1 MRSGG
6 FDRAT
11 PFVHKQK
18 SAFLTGCSE
27 EAGNSDGMV
36 RLRIQIVRP
45 VLRWKSMS
53 GRRTPSV
60 PRWLRIMHV
69 IAAST
74 RNRWK
79 YRLGRIDSFSGS
91 SLTAVPVDQSVAYIN
106 RVYDEFVCYGKLQPQ
121 DIEDKTVVEIGPGDN
136 AGVLLRF
143 LAAGA
148 RRAWAADKYYS
159 KHDIEHERR
168 IYQTLRAG
176 LSAAE
181 RERFDTAVL
190 LEPKL
195 QFQPDRLQYF
205 YGKEAREIDQVIPA
219 GSVDLV
225 ISRVALQEVGEIDGA
240 FQAMDRVLRAGGR
253 MIHKI
258 DLRDDGMFSSCG
270 FHPRE
275 FLTISERVYHWMA
288 DETNRPNRRMLNYYR
303 QKMRSLAYDAEFYIT
318 GIIEDGGYRGL
329 SRKLFHIR

>member
-45 VLRWKSMS
+45 VLRWKIDVWPTNTL
-53 GRRTPSV
+53 GTAVAADYARDRRFHAEPLEI
-60 PRWLRIMHV
+60 W
-69 IAAST
+69 
-74 RNRWK
+74 
-79 YRLGRIDSFSGS
+79 LGRIDSFSGS

-176 LSAAE
+176 LSAASASGLT
-181 RERFDTAVL
+181 RLFSWSRSCSSSRTVYSTSTA
-190 LEPKL
+190 
-195 QFQPDRLQYF
+195 RRR
-205 YGKEAREIDQVIPA
+205 GK
-219 GSVDLV
+219 S
-225 ISRVALQEVGEIDGA
+225 
-240 FQAMDRVLRAGGR
+240 
-253 MIHKI
+253 
-258 DLRDDGMFSSCG
+258 
-270 FHPRE
+270 
-275 FLTISERVYHWMA
+275 
-288 DETNRPNRRMLNYYR
+288 
-303 QKMRSLAYDAEFYIT
+303 
-318 GIIEDGGYRGL
+318 
-329 SRKLFHIR
+329 IR